1 MPSVDLIIGACALA
15 VVAWGIWAGA
25 AGTLTLAGFAAGAV
39 GGAALAPLLLNGGHD
54 NDWALVL
61 ALPAALL
68 VGGLLAAAVE
78 RSTDR
83 LRSRLDRTRLV
94 DAIGGAVLAAASAAS
109 AAWLL
114 GGALTQISSLREPIE
129 DSQIIGRINDV
140 LAPPGPTRAP
150 QGPIVDELQLIR
162 IDVQGGLPPIQPV
175 NTDLRRD
182 PQVLRADR
190 SVVKIEVQT
199 DCGAGIG
206 SGWIA
211 RDGIVAT
218 NAHVAAAA
226 NIISVRIGGRGLAHG
241 AHAIWFDPVNDVAL
255 LRVPTIKGVP
265 SLPIVRRPKAGTAA
279 AALGFPRGRHAIRA
293 ARIGPTTDRLR
304 GFMARDGLGKDFPRP
319 LNGRLVTTFRGR
331 PQGGSS
337 GGPIVDSR
345 GRVLAMVFGGGGGT
359 ELYGGL
365 AVPTRFVVSALSEA
379 GPPVDTGACPRR
391 GR

>member
-1 MPSVDLIIGACALA
+1 MPSVDLIIGACVLA

-39 GGAALAPLLLNGGHD
+39 AAAALAPLLLDGGHD

-68 VGGLLAAAVE
+68 LGGLLATAVE
-78 RSTDR
+78 LSTDR
-83 LRSRLDRTRLV
+83 LRSRLDRMRVV
-94 DAIGGAVLAAASAAS
+94 DAIGGAVLAAGIAAS

-114 GGALTQISSLREPIE
+114 GGALAQISSLREPIE
-129 DSQIIGRINDV
+129 DSEIMGRLNAV
-140 LAPPGPTRAP
+140 LDPPGPTRAP
-150 QGPIVDELQLIR
+150 QGPILEDLQLIR
-162 IDVQGGLPPIQPV
+162 LDVPGGLPPIRAV
-175 NTDLRRD
+175 NSDLPRD

-190 SVVKIEVQT
+190 SVVKIEVFT
-199 DCGAGIG
+199 DCGAGSG

-226 NIISVRIGGRGLAHG
+226 STTIVRIGGRGRGHA
-241 AHAIWFDPVNDVAL
+241 ARAIWFDPVNDVAL
-255 LRVPTIKGVP
+255 LRVPTLKGVRP
-265 SLPIVRRPKAGTAA
+265 LPIVRRPQAGTAA

-293 ARIGPTTDRLR
+293 ARIGPTTDRLQ
-304 GFMARDGLGKDFPRP
+304 GFMADDRLSEAFPRP
-319 LNGRLVTTFRGR
+319 LYGRLVTTFRGR

-345 GRVLAMVFGGGGGT
+345 GRVLAMVFGGGGT
-359 ELYGGL
+359 ALYGGL
-365 AVPTRFVVSALSEA
+365 AVPTRFVLSALREA
-379 GPPVDTGACPRR
+379 GPPVDTGTCPRR